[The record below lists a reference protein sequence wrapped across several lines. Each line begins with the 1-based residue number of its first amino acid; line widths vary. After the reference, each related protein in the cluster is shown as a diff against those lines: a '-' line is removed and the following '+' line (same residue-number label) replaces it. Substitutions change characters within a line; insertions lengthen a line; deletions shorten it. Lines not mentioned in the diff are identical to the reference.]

1 MPKHTMFPDN
11 SPTDG
16 SSELPVHSRSLKQG
30 DIVEIEITD
39 VSDSGEGVGRVD
51 DRVVFV
57 PDTVTGDRIVA
68 RLVSVK
74 RQYSHGKLLEILTA
88 SPHRVRPSCIV
99 ADKCGGC
106 QLQHIDYDY
115 QLTAKENQVIQ
126 ALKRIGKFENPP
138 VAPIVGA
145 QGNFAYRNKVTYPLG
160 VSDTGSVKAG
170 YYRKG
175 THQIVNLNQCPVQD
189 DRLNPLLAE
198 IKQDIQDRGWQI
210 YEPESKGA
218 REPGARRTGLQII
231 VSKYEDAGVTDR
243 GVPKPKLR
251 NRPVVTEITDVPD
264 DRPKF
269 RHLLLRI
276 GRRTGEILLT
286 LVVTDLNIPDIE
298 GQAQRWMQRYPH
310 LVGVCLNLND
320 RPTNNIFGT
329 ETRCVAGRDY
339 ICETFGNLQFQLKG
353 DTFFQIYTEQAE
365 AVLDMI
371 IDRAG
376 FTGTETLIDAYCGIG
391 TFTLPLSKR
400 VKRVMGIEVHSA
412 SVIQARANAR
422 LNGINNIEF
431 RTGEVEELLP
441 ALDMQA
447 DVVLLDPPRTGCDR
461 AVLDALTEMQPA
473 QIIYISCKPATLARD
488 LQVLCEQGNYQL
500 THVQPADF
508 FPQTAHVECVA
519 FLKRAEVAPAIDL

>member
-1 MPKHTMFPDN
+1 MSPDQLL
-11 SPTDG
+11 TD
-16 SSELPVHSRSLKQG
+16 SFDELPIQSQSLKQG
-30 DIVEIEITD
+30 DVVEIEITD
-39 VSDSGEGVGRVD
+39 VSESGEGVGRVGNQ
-51 DRVVFV
+51 VVFV
-57 PDTVTGDRIVA
+57 PDTVTGDRIAA
-68 RLVSVK
+68 RLTNVK
-74 RQYSHGKLLEILTA
+74 RQYAHGKLLEVLTA

-126 ALKRIGKFENPP
+126 ALKRIGGFATPP

-160 VSDTGSVKAG
+160 LSDSGTVKAG

-189 DRLNPLLAE
+189 ERLNPLLAE
-198 IKQDIQDRGWQI
+198 IKQDIQDRGWRI
-210 YEPESKGA
+210 YESEHKGA
-218 REPGARRTGLQII
+218 REPGTRRTGVQII
-231 VSKYEDAGVTDR
+231 VSQDRDPGVTDR
-243 GVPKPKLR
+243 GIPKPKLR
-251 NRPVVTEITDVPD
+251 NQPTVTSVTDIPDTRPQ
-264 DRPKF
+264 F

-286 LVVTDLNIPDIE
+286 LVVTDLDIPDIE
-298 GQAQRWMQRYPH
+298 GQAQRWMQRYPR

-320 RPTNNIFGT
+320 RPNNNVFGA
-329 ETRCVAGRDY
+329 ETRCIAGRDY
-339 ICETFGNLQFQLKG
+339 ICETFGNLQFQLKA

-365 AVLDMI
+365 TVLDLI

-400 VKRVMGIEVHSA
+400 VKRIVGIEVHSA

-422 LNGINNIEF
+422 LNGINNVEF

-441 ALDMQA
+441 ELDISA
-447 DVVLLDPPRTGCDR
+447 DIVLLDPPRTGCDR
-461 AVLDALTEMQPA
+461 AVLDALTTMQPA

-488 LQVLCEQGNYQL
+488 LQILCEQGNYQL
-500 THVQPADF
+500 IHVQPADF

-519 FLKRAEVAPAIDL
+519 FLTRADAPQPEGSVHA

>member
-1 MPKHTMFPDN
+1 MFPDN

-16 SSELPVHSRSLKQG
+16 SIELPIHSQPFKQG
-30 DIVEIEITD
+30 DVVEIEITD
-39 VSDSGEGVGRVD
+39 VNDSGEGVGRAGD
-51 DRVVFV
+51 PLSEGLHQRVVFV
-57 PDTVTGDRIVA
+57 PDTVTGDRVAA

-74 RQYSHGKLLEILTA
+74 RQYSYGKLLEVLTP

-115 QLTAKENQVIQ
+115 QLTAKENQVVQ
-126 ALKRIGKFENPP
+126 ALKRIGKFANPP
-138 VAPIVGA
+138 VATIVGA

-160 VSDTGSVKAG
+160 VSDSGTIKAG

-189 DRLNPLLAE
+189 ERLNPLLAE

-210 YEPESKGA
+210 YQPESKGA
-218 REPGARRTGLQII
+218 REPGLRRTGVQII
-231 VSKYEDAGVTDR
+231 VSQYQEAELTSTGI
-243 GVPKPKLR
+243 PKPKLR
-251 NRPVVTEITDVPD
+251 NRPTVTQVTDIPD
-264 DRPKF
+264 NRPKF
-269 RHLLLRI
+269 RHLLMRI

-286 LVVTDLNIPDIE
+286 LVVTDLNIPEIE
-298 GQAQRWMQRYPH
+298 GQAQRWMQRYPN
-310 LVGVCLNLND
+310 LVGVCLNLNSQSN
-320 RPTNNIFGT
+320 NNIFGT

-365 AVLDMI
+365 SVLNMI

-376 FTGTETLIDAYCGIG
+376 LTGTETLVDAYCGIG

-400 VKRVMGIEVHSA
+400 VKRVVGIEVHAA
-412 SVIQARANAR
+412 SVVQARSNAR
-422 LNGINNIEF
+422 LNSINNIEF
-431 RTGEVEELLP
+431 RTGAVEDVLPELEFL
-441 ALDMQA
+441 A

-461 AVLDALTEMQPA
+461 AVLDALTAMQPA

-488 LQVLCEQGNYQL
+488 LQILCEQGGYQL
-500 THVQPADF
+500 TNVQPADF

-519 FLKRAEVAPAIDL
+519 FLTKGIAPA

>member
-1 MPKHTMFPDN
+1 MSPDN
-11 SPTDG
+11 SPTEV
-16 SSELPVHSRSLKQG
+16 SSELPNSSQSLQQG
-30 DIVEIEITD
+30 NVVEIEITD
-39 VSDSGEGVGRVD
+39 ISESGEGVGRVGNQ
-51 DRVVFV
+51 VVFV
-57 PDTVTGDRIVA
+57 PDTVTGDVISA

-74 RQYSHGKLLEILTA
+74 RQYAHGKLLDIITP

-126 ALKRIGKFENPP
+126 ALKRIGGFAEPP

-160 VSDTGSVKAG
+160 VSDSGGIKAG

-210 YEPESKGA
+210 YQPEQKGA
-218 REPGARRTGLQII
+218 REPGARRTGVQIV
-231 VSKYEDAGVTDR
+231 VSQYQDPGTTDR
-243 GVPKPKLR
+243 GIPKPKLR
-251 NRPVVTEITDVPD
+251 NRPAVTEVTDIPD

-286 LVVTDLNIPDIE
+286 LVVTDFNIPDIE
-298 GQAQRWMQRYPH
+298 GQAQRWMQRYPN

-320 RPTNNIFGT
+320 RPNNTIFGS
-329 ETRCVAGRDY
+329 ETRCIAGREY
-339 ICETFGNLQFQLKG
+339 ICETFGHLQFQLKA

-365 AVLDMI
+365 AVLDLI

-376 FTGTETLIDAYCGIG
+376 FKGTETLIDAYCGIG

-400 VKRVMGIEVHSA
+400 VKRVVGIEVHSS
-412 SVIQARANAR
+412 SVVQARANAR

-441 ALDMQA
+441 AMDLQA
-447 DVVLLDPPRTGCDR
+447 DVILLDPPRTGCDR
-461 AVLDALTEMQPA
+461 AVLDALTAMQPA

-488 LQVLCEQGNYQL
+488 LQILCEQGGYQL
-500 THVQPADF
+500 TYVQPADF

-519 FLKRAEVAPAIDL
+519 FLTRADVAPPAVV

>member
-1 MPKHTMFPDN
+1 MFPDN
-11 SPTDG
+11 SPADA
-16 SSELPVHSRSLKQG
+16 SSELPTHSQSLKQG
-30 DIVEIEITD
+30 EVVEIEITD
-39 VSDSGEGVGRVD
+39 ISESGEGVGRVGNQ
-51 DRVVFV
+51 VVFI
-57 PDTVTGDRIVA
+57 PDTVTGDVITA
-68 RLVSVK
+68 RLVTVK
-74 RQYSHGKLLEILTA
+74 RQYAHGKLLEIVTA

-126 ALKRIGKFENPP
+126 ALKRIGGFAEPP
-138 VAPIVGA
+138 VAPILGA

-160 VSDTGSVKAG
+160 VSDSGNIKAG

-189 DRLNPLLAE
+189 ERLNPLLAE

-210 YEPESKGA
+210 YQPENKGA
-218 REPGARRTGLQII
+218 REPGARRTGVQIV
-231 VSKYEDAGVTDR
+231 VSQYADPGVTDR
-243 GVPKPKLR
+243 GIPKPKLR
-251 NRPVVTEITDVPD
+251 NRPMVTEVTPIPD
-264 DRPKF
+264 NSPKF

-286 LVVTDLNIPDIE
+286 LVVTDFNIPDIE
-298 GQAQRWMQRYPH
+298 GQAQRWMQRYPN
-310 LVGVCLNLND
+310 LVGVCLNLNE

-329 ETRCVAGRDY
+329 ETRCVAGREY
-339 ICETFGNLQFQLKG
+339 ISETFGNLQFQLKA

-365 AVLDMI
+365 TILNLI

-400 VKRVMGIEVHSA
+400 VKRVVGIEVHST
-412 SVIQARANAR
+412 SVVQARANAR
-422 LNGINNIEF
+422 LNGINNVEF

-441 ALDMQA
+441 QMEMAA
-447 DVVLLDPPRTGCDR
+447 DVILLDPPRTGCDR

-500 THVQPADF
+500 AHVQPADF

-519 FLKRAEVAPAIDL
+519 FLTRAEPVI

>member
-1 MPKHTMFPDN
+1 MFPDN
-11 SPTDG
+11 LSTDPA
-16 SSELPVHSRSLKQG
+16 SELPQPSRSWRQG
-30 DIVEIEITD
+30 DVVELEITD
-39 VSDSGEGVGRVD
+39 VSDSGEGVGRAD

-57 PDTVTGDRIVA
+57 PDTVTGDRVTA

-74 RQYSHGKLLEILTA
+74 RQYAHGKLLEILTA

-115 QLTAKENQVIQ
+115 QLSAKENQVIQ
-126 ALKRIGKFENPP
+126 ALKRIGGFAAPP

-160 VSDTGSVKAG
+160 YTDVGAVKAG

-198 IKQDIQDRGWQI
+198 IKQDLQDRGWKM
-210 YEPESKGA
+210 YDPEHKGA
-218 REPGARRTGLQII
+218 REPGKRRTGLKV
-231 VSKYEDAGVTDR
+231 VSDDADPGVSAT

-251 NRPVVTEITDVPD
+251 NRPTAASAIVTAPD
-264 DRPKF
+264 TSPQF
-269 RHLLLRI
+269 RQMLLRI

-286 LVVTDLNIPDIE
+286 FVVTDFDIPYFE
-298 GQAQRWMQRYPH
+298 GQAQRWMKRYPH

-320 RPTNNIFGT
+320 RPNNTIFGT
-329 ETRCVAGRDY
+329 ETRCIVGRDY
-339 ICETFGNLQFQLKG
+339 ICETFGNLQFQLKA

-365 AVLDMI
+365 SVLDLI
-371 IDRAG
+371 IDRAKL
-376 FTGTETLIDAYCGIG
+376 TGTETLLDAYCGIG

-400 VKRVMGIEVHSA
+400 VQRAVGIEVHSA
-412 SVIQARANAR
+412 SVLQARANAR

-431 RTGEVEELLP
+431 RTGEVEDLLP
-441 ALDMQA
+441 ELDLQP
-447 DVVLLDPPRTGCDR
+447 DIVLLDPPRTGCDR
-461 AVLDALTEMQPA
+461 AVLDALTTLQPA
-473 QIIYISCKPATLARD
+473 QIVYISCKPATLARD
-488 LQVLCEQGNYQL
+488 LQILCAQGNYRL
-500 THVQPADF
+500 THVRPADF

-519 FLKRAEVAPAIDL
+519 FLKRGD

>member
-1 MPKHTMFPDN
+1 MFPDN
-11 SPTDG
+11 SPADA
-16 SSELPVHSRSLKQG
+16 SSELPTHSQSLKQG
-30 DIVEIEITD
+30 EVVEIEITD
-39 VSDSGEGVGRVD
+39 ISESGEGVGRVGNQ
-51 DRVVFV
+51 VVFI
-57 PDTVTGDRIVA
+57 PDTVTGDVITA
-68 RLVSVK
+68 RLVTVK
-74 RQYSHGKLLEILTA
+74 RQYAHGKLLEIVTA

-126 ALKRIGKFENPP
+126 ALKRIGGFAEPP
-138 VAPIVGA
+138 VAPILGA

-160 VSDTGSVKAG
+160 VSDTGNIKAG

-189 DRLNPLLAE
+189 ERLNPLLAE

-210 YEPESKGA
+210 YQPESKGA
-218 REPGARRTGLQII
+218 REPGARRTGVQIV
-231 VSKYEDAGVTDR
+231 VSQYADPGVTDR
-243 GVPKPKLR
+243 GIPKPKLR
-251 NRPVVTEITDVPD
+251 NRPMVTEVTPVPD
-264 DRPKF
+264 NSPKF

-286 LVVTDLNIPDIE
+286 LVVTDFNIPDIE
-298 GQAQRWMQRYPH
+298 GQAQRWMQRYPQ
-310 LVGVCLNLND
+310 LVGVCLNLNE

-329 ETRCVAGRDY
+329 ETRCVAGREY
-339 ICETFGNLQFQLKG
+339 ISETFGNLQFQLKA

-365 AVLDMI
+365 AILNLI

-400 VKRVMGIEVHSA
+400 VKRVVGIEVHGT
-412 SVIQARANAR
+412 SVVQARANAR
-422 LNGINNIEF
+422 LNGINNVEF
-431 RTGEVEELLP
+431 RTGEVEEVLP
-441 ALDMQA
+441 AMEMSA
-447 DVVLLDPPRTGCDR
+447 DVILLDPPRTGCDR
-461 AVLDALTEMQPA
+461 AVLDALTDMQPA

-519 FLKRAEVAPAIDL
+519 FLTRAEPVV

>member
-1 MPKHTMFPDN
+1 MFPDN
-11 SPTDG
+11 SPADA
-16 SSELPVHSRSLKQG
+16 SSELPTHSQSLKQG
-30 DIVEIEITD
+30 DVVEIEITD
-39 VSDSGEGVGRVD
+39 ISESGEGVGRVGNQ
-51 DRVVFV
+51 VVFV
-57 PDTVTGDRIVA
+57 PDTVTGDVITA
-68 RLVSVK
+68 RLVNVK
-74 RQYSHGKLLEILTA
+74 RQYAHGKLLEIVTA

-126 ALKRIGKFENPP
+126 ALKRIGGFAEPP
-138 VAPIVGA
+138 VAPILGA

-160 VSDTGSVKAG
+160 VSDTGNIKAG

-189 DRLNPLLAE
+189 ERLNPLLAE

-210 YEPESKGA
+210 YQPESKGA
-218 REPGARRTGLQII
+218 REPGARRTGVQIV
-231 VSKYEDAGVTDR
+231 VSQYADPGVTDR
-243 GVPKPKLR
+243 GIAKPKLR
-251 NRPVVTEITDVPD
+251 NRPMVTEITAVPD
-264 DRPKF
+264 NSPKF

-286 LVVTDLNIPDIE
+286 LVVTDFNIPDIE
-298 GQAQRWMQRYPH
+298 GQAQRWMQRYPN
-310 LVGVCLNLND
+310 LVGVCLNLNE

-329 ETRCVAGRDY
+329 ETRCVAGREY
-339 ICETFGNLQFQLKG
+339 ISETFGNLEFQLKA

-365 AVLDMI
+365 TILNLI

-400 VKRVMGIEVHSA
+400 VKRVVGLEVHNS
-412 SVIQARANAR
+412 SVVQARANAR
-422 LNGINNIEF
+422 LNGINNVEF

-441 ALDMQA
+441 QMEMSA

-473 QIIYISCKPATLARD
+473 QIIYISCKPATLSRD

-519 FLKRAEVAPAIDL
+519 FLTRAEPVMQPID

>member
-1 MPKHTMFPDN
+1 MSPDN
-11 SPTDG
+11 SPTEV
-16 SSELPVHSRSLKQG
+16 SSELPNHSQLLKQG
-30 DIVEIEITD
+30 NVVEIEITD
-39 VSDSGEGVGRVD
+39 ISESGEGVGRVGNQ
-51 DRVVFV
+51 VVFV
-57 PDTVTGDRIVA
+57 PDTVTGDVVTA
-68 RLVSVK
+68 RLVTVK
-74 RQYSHGKLLEILTA
+74 RQYAHGKLLEIVTP

-126 ALKRIGKFENPP
+126 ALKRIGGFAEPP

-160 VSDTGSVKAG
+160 VSDSGGIKAG

-210 YEPESKGA
+210 YQPESKGA
-218 REPGARRTGLQII
+218 REPGVRRTGVQII
-231 VSKYEDAGVTDR
+231 VSQYEDAGTTNR
-243 GVPKPKLR
+243 GIPKPKLR
-251 NRPVVTEITDVPD
+251 NRPIVTEVTTVPD
-264 DRPKF
+264 NSPKF

-286 LVVTDLNIPDIE
+286 LVVTDFNIPDIE
-298 GQAQRWMQRYPH
+298 GQAQRWMQRYPN

-320 RPTNNIFGT
+320 RPNNTIFGA
-329 ETRCVAGRDY
+329 ETRCIAGREY
-339 ICETFGNLQFQLKG
+339 ICETFGHLQFQLKA

-365 AVLDMI
+365 AVLNLI

-376 FTGTETLIDAYCGIG
+376 FNGTETLIDAYCGIG

-400 VKRVMGIEVHSA
+400 VKRVVGIEVHSS

-441 ALDMQA
+441 AMDIQA
-447 DVVLLDPPRTGCDR
+447 DVILLDPPRTGCDR
-461 AVLDALTEMQPA
+461 AVLDALTAMQPA

-488 LQVLCEQGNYQL
+488 LQILCEQGGYQL
-500 THVQPADF
+500 TYVQPADF

-519 FLKRAEVAPAIDL
+519 FLTRAKVDSPSMT

>member
-1 MPKHTMFPDN
+1 MSPDN
-11 SPTDG
+11 SPTEV
-16 SSELPVHSRSLKQG
+16 SSELPNSSQSLKQG
-30 DIVEIEITD
+30 NVVEIHITD
-39 VSDSGEGVGRVD
+39 ISESGEGVGRVGNQ
-51 DRVVFV
+51 VVFV
-57 PDTVTGDRIVA
+57 PDTVTGDVITA
-68 RLVSVK
+68 RLVTVK
-74 RQYSHGKLLEILTA
+74 RQYAHGKLLEIVTP

-126 ALKRIGKFENPP
+126 ALKRIGGFAEPP

-160 VSDTGSVKAG
+160 VSDTGSIKAG

-210 YEPESKGA
+210 YQPESKGA
-218 REPGARRTGLQII
+218 REPGARRTGVQIV
-231 VSKYEDAGVTDR
+231 VSHYEDPGVTDR

-251 NRPVVTEITDVPD
+251 NRPAVTEVTDIPD
-264 DRPKF
+264 NRPKF

-298 GQAQRWMQRYPH
+298 GQAQRWMQRYPN

-320 RPTNNIFGT
+320 RPNNTIFGT
-329 ETRCVAGRDY
+329 ETRCIAGRDY
-339 ICETFGNLQFQLKG
+339 ICETFGHLQFQLKA

-365 AVLDMI
+365 AVLDLI
-371 IDRAG
+371 IERAG
-376 FTGTETLIDAYCGIG
+376 FKGTETLIDAYCGIG

-400 VKRVMGIEVHSA
+400 VKRVVGIEVHSS
-412 SVIQARANAR
+412 SVVQARANAR

-441 ALDMQA
+441 EMDLQA
-447 DVVLLDPPRTGCDR
+447 DVILLDPPRTGCDR
-461 AVLDALTEMQPA
+461 AVLDALTAMQPA

-488 LQVLCEQGNYQL
+488 LQILCEQGGYQL
-500 THVQPADF
+500 DYVQPADF

-519 FLKRAEVAPAIDL
+519 FLTRAEVVAPAVV

>member
-1 MPKHTMFPDN
+1 MFPDN
-11 SPTDG
+11 SPADG
-16 SSELPVHSRSLKQG
+16 SSELPTPSRSFTQG
-30 DIVEIEITD
+30 NLVELEITD

-51 DRVVFV
+51 DLVVFV
-57 PDTVTGDRIVA
+57 PDTVTGDRITA
-68 RLVSVK
+68 RLVNVK
-74 RQYSHGKLLEILTA
+74 RQYAHGKLVQIITA

-115 QLTAKENQVIQ
+115 QLTAKENQVTQ
-126 ALKRIGKFENPP
+126 ALKRIGGFAEPP

-160 VSDTGSVKAG
+160 VNDVGGIKAG

-198 IKQDIQDRGWQI
+198 IKQDLQDRGWKM

-218 REPGARRTGLQII
+218 REPGKRRTGFKVINHNADPGMTANGI
-231 VSKYEDAGVTDR
+231 
-243 GVPKPKLR
+243 PKPKLR
-251 NRPVVTEITDVPD
+251 SRTEVVKVELEPD
-264 DRPKF
+264 NSPQF
-269 RHLLLRI
+269 RHMLMRI

-286 LVVTDLNIPDIE
+286 FVVTDFDIPNFE
-298 GQAQRWMQRYPH
+298 GQAQRWMKRYPN
-310 LVGVCLNLND
+310 LVGICLNRND
-320 RPTNNIFGT
+320 RTNNSIFGS
-329 ETRCVAGRDY
+329 ETRCIVGRDY
-339 ICETFGNLQFQLKG
+339 ICETFGNLQFQLKA

-365 AVLDMI
+365 TVLDLI
-371 IDRAG
+371 IRRAQ
-376 FTGTETLIDAYCGIG
+376 FQGTETLLDAYCGIG
-391 TFTLPLSKR
+391 TFTLPLSKQ
-400 VKRVMGIEVHSA
+400 VKRAVGIEVHGA
-412 SVIQARANAR
+412 SVFQARANAR
-422 LNGINNIEF
+422 LNGINNVEF

-441 ALDMQA
+441 QLDIQA

-461 AVLDALTEMQPA
+461 SVLDTLTAMQPA

-488 LQVLCEQGNYQL
+488 LQVLCEQGNYRL

-519 FLKRAEVAPAIDL
+519 FLERGE

>member
-1 MPKHTMFPDN
+1 MSSDN
-11 SPTDG
+11 SPTEV
-16 SSELPVHSRSLKQG
+16 SSELPNASQSLQQG
-30 DIVEIEITD
+30 NVVEIEITD
-39 VSDSGEGVGRVD
+39 ISESGEGVGRVGNQ
-51 DRVVFV
+51 VVFV
-57 PDTVTGDRIVA
+57 PDTVTGDVITA
-68 RLVSVK
+68 RLVTVK
-74 RQYSHGKLLEILTA
+74 RQYAHGKLLDIITP

-126 ALKRIGKFENPP
+126 ALKRIGGFAEPP

-160 VSDTGSVKAG
+160 VSDSGGIKAG

-189 DRLNPLLAE
+189 ERLNPLLAE

-210 YEPESKGA
+210 YQPESKGA
-218 REPGARRTGLQII
+218 REPGARRTGVQII
-231 VSKYEDAGVTDR
+231 VSQYEDTGTTER
-243 GVPKPKLR
+243 GISKPKLR
-251 NRPVVTEITDVPD
+251 NRPMVTEVTTVPD
-264 DRPKF
+264 NSPKF

-286 LVVTDLNIPDIE
+286 LVVTDFNIPDIE
-298 GQAQRWMQRYPH
+298 GQAQRWMQRYPN

-320 RPTNNIFGT
+320 RPNNTIFGS
-329 ETRCVAGRDY
+329 ETRCIAGREY
-339 ICETFGNLQFQLKG
+339 ICETFGHLQFQLKA

-365 AVLDMI
+365 AVLNLI

-376 FTGTETLIDAYCGIG
+376 FKGTETLIDAYCGIG

-400 VKRVMGIEVHSA
+400 VKRVVGIEVHSS
-412 SVIQARANAR
+412 SVVQARANAR

-441 ALDMQA
+441 AMDIQA
-447 DVVLLDPPRTGCDR
+447 DVILLDPPRTGCDR
-461 AVLDALTEMQPA
+461 AVLDALTAMQPA

-488 LQVLCEQGNYQL
+488 LQILCEQGGYQL
-500 THVQPADF
+500 TYVQPADF

-519 FLKRAEVAPAIDL
+519 FLTRAEVAAPAVV

>member
-1 MPKHTMFPDN
+1 MFPEN
-11 SPTDG
+11 SPTD
-16 SSELPVHSRSLKQG
+16 SSNELPVHSHSLKQG
-30 DIVEIEITD
+30 DVVELEITD
-39 VSDSGEGVGRVD
+39 ISESGEGVGRVD

-57 PDTVTGDRIVA
+57 PDAVTGDRITA
-68 RLVSVK
+68 RLTNVK
-74 RQYSHGKLLEILTA
+74 RQYAHGKLLDVLTA

-126 ALKRIGKFENPP
+126 ALKRIGGFAEPP

-160 VSDTGSVKAG
+160 MSESGTIKAG

-189 DRLNPLLAE
+189 ERLNPLLAE
-198 IKQDIQDRGWQI
+198 IKQDIQDRHWRI
-210 YEPESKGA
+210 YEPEHKGA
-218 REPGARRTGLQII
+218 REPGARRTGVQII
-231 VSKYEDAGVTDR
+231 VSQYADPGMSDR
-243 GVPKPKLR
+243 GISKPKLR
-251 NRPVVTEITDVPD
+251 NQQPTSTTVTTEADTRPQ
-264 DRPKF
+264 F

-320 RPTNNIFGT
+320 KPNNTVFGS
-329 ETRCVAGRDY
+329 ETRCIAGRDY

-365 AVLDMI
+365 TVLNMI
-371 IDRAG
+371 VDRIG

-400 VKRVMGIEVHSA
+400 VKKVVGIEVHGA

-422 LNGINNIEF
+422 LNGINNVEF
-431 RTGEVEELLP
+431 RTGQVEELLP
-441 ALDMQA
+441 ELEIQA
-447 DVVLLDPPRTGCDR
+447 DIVLLDPPRTGCDR
-461 AVLDALTEMQPA
+461 AVLDALTAMQPA
-473 QIIYISCKPATLARD
+473 QIVYISCKPATLARD
-488 LQVLCEQGNYQL
+488 LQILCEQGKYQL

-519 FLKRAEVAPAIDL
+519 FLTRAASEPTAN

>member
-1 MPKHTMFPDN
+1 MFPDN
-11 SPTDG
+11 LPADA
-16 SSELPVHSRSLKQG
+16 SSELPTHSQSLKQG
-30 DIVEIEITD
+30 DVVEIEITD
-39 VSDSGEGVGRVD
+39 ISESGEGVGRVGNQ
-51 DRVVFV
+51 VVFV
-57 PDTVTGDRIVA
+57 PDTVTGDVITA
-68 RLVSVK
+68 RLVTVK
-74 RQYSHGKLLEILTA
+74 RQYAHGKLLEIVTA

-126 ALKRIGKFENPP
+126 ALKRIGGFAEPP
-138 VAPIVGA
+138 VAPILGA

-160 VSDTGSVKAG
+160 VSDSGNIKAG

-189 DRLNPLLAE
+189 ERLNPLLAE

-210 YEPESKGA
+210 YQPESKGA
-218 REPGARRTGLQII
+218 REPGARRTGVQIV
-231 VSKYEDAGVTDR
+231 VSQYADPGVTDR

-251 NRPVVTEITDVPD
+251 NRPMVTEITPVPD
-264 DRPKF
+264 NSPKF

-286 LVVTDLNIPDIE
+286 LVVTDFNIPDIE
-298 GQAQRWMQRYPH
+298 GQAQRWMQRYPN
-310 LVGVCLNLND
+310 LVGVCLNLNE

-329 ETRCVAGRDY
+329 ETRCVAGREY
-339 ICETFGNLQFQLKG
+339 ISETFGNLQFQLKA

-365 AVLDMI
+365 TILNLI

-400 VKRVMGIEVHSA
+400 VKRVVGIEVHGT
-412 SVIQARANAR
+412 SVVQARANAR
-422 LNGINNIEF
+422 LNGINNVEF
-431 RTGEVEELLP
+431 RTGEVEEVLP
-441 ALDMQA
+441 AMEMTA
-447 DVVLLDPPRTGCDR
+447 DVILLDPPRTGCDR
-461 AVLDALTEMQPA
+461 AVLDALTDMQPA

-519 FLKRAEVAPAIDL
+519 FLTRAEPVVQPIE

>member
-1 MPKHTMFPDN
+1 MSPDN
-11 SPTDG
+11 SPTEV
-16 SSELPVHSRSLKQG
+16 SSELPNSSQSLKQG
-30 DIVEIEITD
+30 NVVEIEITD
-39 VSDSGEGVGRVD
+39 ISESGEGVGRVGNQ
-51 DRVVFV
+51 VVFV
-57 PDTVTGDRIVA
+57 PDTVTGDVISA
-68 RLVSVK
+68 RLVTVK
-74 RQYSHGKLLEILTA
+74 RQYAHGKLLDIITP

-126 ALKRIGKFENPP
+126 ALKRIGGFAEPP

-160 VSDTGSVKAG
+160 VSDSGGIKAG

-210 YEPESKGA
+210 YQPEQKGA
-218 REPGARRTGLQII
+218 REPGARRTGVQII
-231 VSKYEDAGVTDR
+231 VSQYEDTGVTER
-243 GVPKPKLR
+243 GIPKPKLR
-251 NRPVVTEITDVPD
+251 NRPMVTEVTTVPD
-264 DRPKF
+264 NSPKF

-286 LVVTDLNIPDIE
+286 LVVTDFNIPDIE
-298 GQAQRWMQRYPH
+298 GQAQRWMQRYPN

-320 RPTNNIFGT
+320 RPNNTIFGS
-329 ETRCVAGRDY
+329 ETRCIAGREY
-339 ICETFGNLQFQLKG
+339 ICETFGHLQFQLKA

-365 AVLDMI
+365 AVLDLI

-376 FTGTETLIDAYCGIG
+376 FKGTETLIDAYCGIG

-400 VKRVMGIEVHSA
+400 VKRVIGIEVHSS
-412 SVIQARANAR
+412 SVVQARANAR

-441 ALDMQA
+441 AMDIQA
-447 DVVLLDPPRTGCDR
+447 DVILLDPPRTGCDR
-461 AVLDALTEMQPA
+461 AVLDALTAMQPA

-488 LQVLCEQGNYQL
+488 LQILCEQGGYQL
-500 THVQPADF
+500 TYVQPADF

-519 FLKRAEVAPAIDL
+519 FLTRAEVAPPAIA

>member
-1 MPKHTMFPDN
+1 MFPDN
-11 SPTDG
+11 LPTDSSSQ
-16 SSELPVHSRSLKQG
+16 SSEVSVNSHSLKQG
-30 DIVEIEITD
+30 DVVELEITD
-39 VSDSGEGVGRVD
+39 ISESGEGVGRVG

-57 PDTVTGDRIVA
+57 ADTVTGDRIAA
-68 RLVSVK
+68 RLTNVK
-74 RQYSHGKLLEILTA
+74 RQYSHGKLLEVLTA

-115 QLTAKENQVIQ
+115 QLTAKENQVVQ
-126 ALKRIGKFENPP
+126 ALKRIGKFVDPP

-160 VSDTGSVKAG
+160 VSDSGNIKAG

-189 DRLNPLLAE
+189 ERLNPLLAE

-210 YEPESKGA
+210 YQPESKGA
-218 REPGARRTGLQII
+218 REPGVRRTGVQII
-231 VSKYEDAGVTDR
+231 VSQYQDEGTTDR
-243 GVPKPKLR
+243 GISKPKLR
-251 NRPVVTEITDVPD
+251 NRPMVTAVTDIPD
-264 DRPKF
+264 NRPKF

-298 GQAQRWMQRYPH
+298 GQAQRWMQRYPN
-310 LVGVCLNLND
+310 LVGVCLNLNNQ
-320 RPTNNIFGT
+320 PNNTIFGS
-329 ETRCVAGRDY
+329 ETRCIAGREF
-339 ICETFGNLQFQLKG
+339 ICETFGNLQFQLKA

-365 AVLDMI
+365 TVLNLI

-400 VKRVMGIEVHSA
+400 VKKVIGIEVHAA
-412 SVIQARANAR
+412 SVVQARANAR
-422 LNGINNIEF
+422 LNSINNIEF
-431 RTGEVEELLP
+431 RTGAVEELLP
-441 ALDMQA
+441 LDIQA

-461 AVLDALTEMQPA
+461 AVLDALTAMQPA

-488 LQVLCEQGNYQL
+488 LQILCEQGNYQL

-519 FLKRAEVAPAIDL
+519 FLTRL